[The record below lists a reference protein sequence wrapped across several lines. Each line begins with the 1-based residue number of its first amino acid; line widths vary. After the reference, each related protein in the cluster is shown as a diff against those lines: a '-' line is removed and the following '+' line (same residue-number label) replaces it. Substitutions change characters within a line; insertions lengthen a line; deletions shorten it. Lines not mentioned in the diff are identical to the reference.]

1 MKGIKLCMIVFVM
14 VYCILPRVVVVVMHM
29 HYHQH
34 YGNL

>member
-14 VYCILPRVVVVVMHM
+14 VYCILPRVVVMHM